1 MTAKDSLAPLRD
13 ELPLAD
19 LKALDALTPAEISRL
34 AKLIGD
40 ARQQQR
46 KQLRE
51 ALNASLEHVP
61 FLLRGAVRRVLF
73 P

>member
-19 LKALDALTPAEISRL
+19 LKGLNALTPAEISRL
-34 AKLIGD
+34 AKLVGE
-40 ARQQQR
+40 ARQAQK

-61 FLLRGAVRRVLF
+61 FLLRGAVRKVLF